1 MKTSPLVL
9 VADLTKTDDTG
20 KEALTKLSSKSRSE
34 IR

>member
-20 KEALTKLSSKSRSE
+20 KEALTEFKE
-34 IR
+34 PE